1 MNRRMRDNMMDRN
14 MRDERNPYGSRG
26 GYVVSSRRDNSYD
39 RRYDNRDYDYMDD
52 YNYDRE
58 YRDGRRGGRSD
69 RRYDGSM
76 SFEGEY
82 RGDFRSGDYGSGYLS
97 NKELRHWQEKLC
109 KSMDQQECE
118 MLMFDDVIHCAKEM
132 NISFDKYTEEEFYT
146 TVLMMYTDYKNTC
159 GNNIHMFVSMAK
171 DFLEDRDAGVRYGE
185 KLAVYYDAIA
195 CA

>member
-1 MNRRMRDNMMDRN
+1 MNRRMRDNIMDRN

-26 GYVVSSRRDNSYD
+26 GYVVSSRRDNNYND
-39 RRYDNRDYDYMDD
+39 RDYMYDD

-58 YRDGRRGGRSD
+58 YRDGRRGGRVD

-82 RGDFRSGDYGSGYLS
+82 RGDFRSNDYGSGYLS

-109 KSMDQQECE
+109 KTMDQQECE
-118 MLMFDDVIHCAKEM
+118 MLMFDEVIRCAKEM
-132 NISFDKYTEEEFYT
+132 NISFDNYTEEEFYT

-159 GNNIHMFVSMAK
+159 GNNIHMFVSMTK

-185 KLAVYYDAIA
+185 KLAAYYDAIA